1 MICTMHDIMS
11 LFFEDCFGPI
21 CGSKD
26 ENMDDRDEIIEL
38 RDYLAP
44 INMIKNKNVIISGD
58 VTLIQL

>member
-1 MICTMHDIMS
+1 MS